1 MSENEHVVGVRDACA
16 AIHREM
22 DPLES
27 PGKMIVDAATR
38 GIRDH
43 LDALAKQLAEAR
55 NDGLDLRRY
64 ATELEIALGQVSPLA
79 KHIITDI
86 RNECRI
92 TSEFMGENITGDLP
106 DTEENTPC
114 GETSS

>member
-1 MSENEHVVGVRDACA
+1 
-16 AIHREM
+16 
-22 DPLES
+22 LES
-27 PGKMIVDAATR
+27 R
-38 GIRDH
+38 
-43 LDALAKQLAEAR
+43 LAEAR

-106 DTEENTPC
+106 DTEST
-114 GETSS
+114 

>member
-1 MSENEHVVGVRDACA
+1 MSEHEHVA
-16 AIHREM
+16 AIKYSADQIDTEVKLAS
-22 DPLES
+22 DLETIQIVCMNTS
-27 PGKMIVDAATR
+27 MIRADT
-38 GIRDH
+38 
-43 LDALAKQLAEAR
+43 DALAAKLTEAR
-55 NDGLDLRRY
+55 NDGIDLRRY

-106 DTEENTPC
+106 DTNG
-114 GETSS
+114 GEA

>member
-1 MSENEHVVGVRDACA
+1 MSENDRLNRILEFCHELCQAANEDPRSPDARFLIKA
-16 AIHREM
+16 AQAIRY
-22 DPLES
+22 ES
-27 PGKMIVDAATR
+27 E
-38 GIRDH
+38 
-43 LDALAKQLAEAR
+43 ALAAQLAEAR
-55 NDGLDLRRY
+55 NDGIDLRRY

-106 DTEENTPC
+106 DTGGTHHE
-114 GETSS
+114 

>member
-1 MSENEHVVGVRDACA
+1 MSGPYDNVTIPDVFAWLDTLRGWDIATHMEYESLRDIA
-16 AIHREM
+16 
-22 DPLES
+22 LEQHS
-27 PGKMIVDAATR
+27 
-38 GIRDH
+38 
-43 LDALAKQLAEAR
+43 ALAKQLAEAR